1 MWKYV
6 LLKGDVYPLDTQE
19 GVQAALAA
27 LWLSGDPHTEVWE
40 KEDLDTSGTRTGN
53 LLFRPVRLTIN
64 ARYRMAEFWNAL
76 RKSLSAGAGP
86 PQAKRLPDL
95 GITIRQLFVTQEES
109 REIASYLRTLAEWEE
124 GYPAILME

>member
-76 RKSLSAGAGP
+76 RKSLSARG
-86 PQAKRLPDL
+86 
-95 GITIRQLFVTQEES
+95 
-109 REIASYLRTLAEWEE
+109 LAEHSSPEPPSE
-124 GYPAILME
+124 RSQVRLATGCCDSAPLRRSVR